1 MVGCESKHAQHSR
14 LHDSLKPS
22 RHDLAHCVQ
31 PASTFMAVADCVR
44 LRDGAYFR
52 RSARDGVGKKQD
64 SGVDCCHCM
73 PCDVRELLARAQVVQ
88 SKSSFGGHAAI
99 CRNLL
104 HVRNR
109 SLSGELLA
117 RKRWWVERKS
127 AGSAIV
133 LVETSAAAGYF
144 FDICGI
150 EKEFHYLITSST
162 HSKRRA
168 SSSSQMSSSVPRE
181 RQNW

>member
-1 MVGCESKHAQHSR
+1 MVGCESKRAEHSR

-31 PASTFMAVADCVR
+31 PASAFMAVADCVR
-44 LRDGAYFR
+44 RRDVAYFR

-64 SGVDCCHCM
+64 GGLDCCHCM
-73 PCDVRELLARAQVVQ
+73 PRDVCELRARAQVVQ
-88 SKSSFGGHAAI
+88 SKSSFGSHAAV

-133 LVETSAAAGYF
+133 FVETSTSADYF

-150 EKEFHYLITSST
+150 KKEFYCLITSST
-162 HSKRRA
+162 RSERRA
-168 SSSSQMSSSVPRE
+168 SSLSQLSSSGPQE
-181 RQNW
+181 QQNW